1 MNKTKEAGNK
11 KQSLEC
17 PRWKGSRL
25 KEPQWQRPGSGSMA
39 WMEWAWMEWAR
50 RVDGK
55 EVREQNWKGISRS
68 QTLSSPLSGMGWY

>member
-17 PRWKGSRL
+17 PHWKGSRL
-25 KEPQWQRPGSGSMA
+25 KEPQLQRPRSGST
-39 WMEWAWMEWAR
+39 AWMEWAR

-68 QTLSSPLSGMGWY
+68 